1 MFNIIQK
8 LLSILK
14 LPFEIFTDLC
24 MLVEHLL
31 ALKVVLYKHK
41 LLSQCCVRIAFLSE
55 LIYFVLEMSEL
66 VVELVAA
73 VSISVC
79 CFSVF
84 YILPQQW

>member
-41 LLSQCCVRIAFLSE
+41 LLRQCCVRISFLSE
-55 LIYFVLEMSEL
+55 LIDFVLEMSEL